1 MELQD
6 RRQLYTSQLS
16 SYQVNLIET
25 FQLLDNIIGK
35 NVTLSEE
42 HTDISWAG
50 KEDSKVLI
58 PNFKDLQ
65 AMLDDAISFIH

>member
-1 MELQD
+1 MKHSN
-6 RRQLYTSQLS
+6 YN
-16 SYQVNLIET
+16 V
-25 FQLLDNIIGK
+25 LDNIIGK